1 MSEQA
6 ASISVESVTVRY
18 SNGHTAIRDV
28 SFTLQGGTTCALVG
42 VNGSG
47 KSTLFKSLM
56 GQIKPKSGS
65 IRLCGLPVPQAL
77 KRNLVAYVPQ
87 SEEVDWQFPV
97 SVYDVVM
104 QGRYG
109 YLNFLR
115 LPKAED
121 KRKVQEAMERVGIA
135 HLAQRQI
142 GELSGGQKKRVF
154 LARALAQQSKI
165 ILLDEPFT
173 GVDVKTEDAIVDLLS
188 QLRRQGHLI
197 LVSTHNLGMVPDFCD
212 QVVMIN
218 RTVLAAGRTE
228 HTFNQHNLEL
238 AFGGVLRH
246 FRLSGSDLHDDE
258 DRRVLTVLTDD
269 ERPAVFYGQ
278 AKNDPPAVPC
288 CSDAQ
293 GSCAEQE
300 NGSEGDGSC

>member
-154 LARALAQQSKI
+154 LARALAQQGKI

-173 GVDVKTEDAIVDLLS
+173 GVDVKTEDAIVDLLG
-188 QLRRQGHLI
+188 QLRGQGHLI

>member
-188 QLRRQGHLI
+188 ELRGQGHLI